1 MDFDSMSS
9 GSTPLGVAKCGC
21 DVIGS
26 MTVSKTVR
34 LGSSPSTYA
43 IYAMAVQYEDA
54 EDNNVFP
61 QLTLTN
67 GKYCWVGNRLRL
79 TLV

>member
-1 MDFDSMSS
+1 MRV
-9 GSTPLGVAKCGC
+9 GSTPTEDTICGC

-43 IYAMAVQYEDA
+43 KYAMDE
-54 EDNNVFP
+54 
-61 QLTLTN
+61 QL
-67 GKYCWVGNRLRL
+67 VR
-79 TLV
+79 